1 MLKINEKTSMV
12 WGMVMMVVMAGFTQ
26 LDLQRGMVDAE
37 AFLQGLIGD
46 VDESVMSVHR
56 ISDDVRGQRDFLG
69 TQRPD
74 MHVMDGRDAR

>member
-12 WGMVMMVVMAGFTQ
+12 RGMVMMVVMAGFTQ

-37 AFLQGLIGD
+37 VFLQGLIGA

-69 TQRPD
+69 T
-74 MHVMDGRDAR
+74 

>member
-37 AFLQGLIGD
+37 AFLQSLIGD

-56 ISDDVRGQRDFLG
+56 ISDDVRGQRDFLAPSDQIC
-69 TQRPD
+69 T
-74 MHVMDGRDAR
+74 